1 MSTDP
6 RVHPARA
13 VRRLLFPLLASV
25 LVGCAYAPGMTL
37 DSNSEELK
45 ARVDLHPIDPA
56 SLRQMHTDRRSQA
69 VDEATRPA
77 SFTRS
82 DARYDYL
89 VAPQDVL
96 RITVWNQP
104 ELTNPANTTTE
115 LSGRVVNSDGTMFF
129 PYVGSFKA
137 AGLSVQQI
145 RALVVKG
152 LSRVIKA
159 PQVDVAVLQYR
170 GQRVYVSGE
179 VRTPGAVPVTD
190 VPPDLADVIAR
201 AGGIGA
207 DADLTA
213 VTVTRGADTVRV
225 DLQALYYN
233 GDSRFNLRLRHG
245 DIVNV
250 PERRSSRV
258 FVTGEVLKQAA
269 LPMPRGDMTLADAL
283 ADAGGVNPLSANAGQ
298 VFVIRAGAESK
309 PQVYHLNAAA
319 PDALLL
325 ADQFVMRSRDV
336 VYVDTAS
343 VVRWSRL
350 INNVLPSASFLR
362 DSWADNR
369 IIR

>member
-1 MSTDP
+1 MHTSP
-6 RVHPARA
+6 SARPARY
-13 VRRLLFPLLASV
+13 VRLLFVQLLATAVAACSH
-25 LVGCAYAPGMTL
+25 APGMTL
-37 DSNSEELK
+37 DSNSDELK
-45 ARVDLHPIDPA
+45 ARAHIHSINTPTLQQLQV
-56 SLRQMHTDRRSQA
+56 MRSQP
-69 VDEATRPA
+69 VDEAARPP
-77 SFTRS
+77 SFARS

-115 LSGRVVNSDGTMFF
+115 LSGRVVNSDGMMFF

-137 AGLSVQQI
+137 EGLSVQQI
-145 RALVVKG
+145 RKLVIKG

-179 VRTPGAVPVTD
+179 VKTPGSVPVTD
-190 VPPDLADVIAR
+190 VPPDLAEVVAR
-201 AGGIGA
+201 SGGFGA

-213 VTVTRGADTVRV
+213 VTVTRGADTLRV
-225 DLQALYYN
+225 NLQALYYN
-233 GDSRFNLRLRHG
+233 GDSRSNLRLRHG

-250 PERRSSRV
+250 PERRSARV
-258 FVTGEVLKQAA
+258 FVTGEVLRQAA

-298 VFVIRAGAESK
+298 VFVIRASTDPK
-309 PQVYHLNAAA
+309 PHVYHLNAAA

-325 ADQFVMRSRDV
+325 ADKFVLQARDV

-343 VVRWSRL
+343 VVRWSRF
-350 INNVLPSASFLR
+350 INNVLPSANYLR
-362 DSWADNR
+362 DTWTDNR
-369 IIR
+369 ILR